1 MKTPP
6 SSQRHALAAFLRAQ
20 RARLSPASFGL
31 PTGSRRRTPG
41 LTREEAAQLGGMSAT
56 WYTWIEQGRDVSM
69 SPAALAR
76 LARAFRLTRAERA
89 YLFDL
94 ADKRDPD
101 IHQAGEDGDL
111 PEAAA
116 AAIAAVAVPAYLLDR
131 HWQARHWNAAAAT
144 LFIGWLDDSAVDPQ
158 RNLLRYI
165 FLEPLARQMIVD
177 WEERARRVVAEFRAD
192 HSHALDDPQLRGLIA
207 DLRRHSPAFSRL
219 WEEQSVLGREG
230 GDRQFQHP
238 QRGLLLYRQIAFT
251 LANQPDIK
259 LVMLVPA
266 DAAPAP

>member
-1 MKTPP
+1 
-6 SSQRHALAAFLRAQ
+6 
-20 RARLSPASFGL
+20 
-31 PTGSRRRTPG
+31 
-41 LTREEAAQLGGMSAT
+41 MSTT
-56 WYTWIEQGRDVSM
+56 WYTWVEQGREVSM

-101 IHQAGEDGDL
+101 IHQAGPDADL

-116 AAIAAVAVPAYLLDR
+116 AGIASITVPAYLLDR
-131 HWQARHWNAAAAT
+131 HWQARHWNPAAAE
-144 LFIGWLDDSAVDPQ
+144 LFIGWLDDGAADPQ

-165 FLEPLARQMIVD
+165 FLAPQARQLIVD
-177 WEERARRVVAEFRAD
+177 WDDRARRVVAEFRAD
-192 HSHALDDPQLRGLIA
+192 HSHALDDPQLRQLID
-207 DLRRHSPAFSRL
+207 DLRRRSPVFSRL

-230 GDRQFQHP
+230 GNRQFRHP

-259 LVMLVPA
+259 LVMLVSVPA
-266 DAAPAP
+266 DAGP